1 MFSKIPLKQL
11 VMPVTFPKDITIYE
25 DSLQCG
31 NQKVSYDEIK
41 SISVSAKETT
51 TNLTALTGIPTHSDL
66 ASSISLFLD
75 TGPYKTDYK
84 NRIDIGVAFYE
95 EWGPFKN
102 KEGMEKFKDGLA
114 FSKFLEEKT
123 FKQRMDRYLKTG
135 THDMHFKYRTN
146 VINVYRGPSTS
157 TWTDEYK
164 PELAEGTHFFKDY
177 EFLKDKTIR
186 SGGKI
191 YASFNPEKWTVKRS
205 LKKLSFWQTGIFG
218 SLDTIFGRDERDV
231 TSINLTYDED
241 VILHLINKLIGVSP
255 KIDKS

>member
-1 MFSKIPLKQL
+1 MWL
-11 VMPVTFPKDITIYE
+11 TFPKDITISE

-41 SISVSAKETT
+41 SIRVYIKQTT
-51 TNLTALTGIPTHSDL
+51 TNLTAWTGIPTVSDL
-66 ASSISLFLD
+66 KSAIYLLLID
-75 TGPYKTDYK
+75 G
-84 NRIDIGVAFYE
+84 NRIDIEVVNYE

-102 KEGMEKFKDGLA
+102 KEGMETFKDGFA
-114 FSKFLEEKT
+114 FSTFLEEKT
-123 FKQRMDRYLKTG
+123 FKQRMDHYLKTG
-135 THDMHFKYRTN
+135 THDMHFKYRAIAVN
-146 VINVYRGPSTS
+146 VNHETYPSL
-157 TWTDEYK
+157 
-164 PELAEGTHFFKDY
+164 PEDHEFLKDY

-191 YASFNPEKWTVKRS
+191 YASFNPEEWTVKRS
-205 LKKLSFWQTGIFG
+205 FKKLSFWQTGIFG
-218 SLDTIFGRDERDV
+218 TLDTIFGRDERDV

>member
-1 MFSKIPLKQL
+1 MWLK
-11 VMPVTFPKDITIYE
+11 FPKDITISK

-41 SISVSAKETT
+41 SIGVYIEQTT
-51 TNLTALTGIPTHSDL
+51 TNLTAWTGIPTVSDL
-66 ASSISLFLD
+66 KSAIFLLLID
-75 TGPYKTDYK
+75 GNK
-84 NRIDIGVAFYE
+84 IDIEVANYE

-102 KEGMEKFKDGLA
+102 KEGMETFKDGFA
-114 FSKFLEEKT
+114 FSTFLEEKT
-123 FKQRMDRYLKTG
+123 FEQRMDHYLKTG

-146 VINVYRGPSTS
+146 AANVDRGSSTADE
-157 TWTDEYK
+157 WTAEQDEDF
-164 PELAEGTHFFKDY
+164 LKDY

-191 YASFNPEKWTVKRS
+191 YASFNPEEWTVKRS
-205 LKKLSFWQTGIFG
+205 FKKLSFWQTGIFG
-218 SLDTIFGRDERDV
+218 TLDTIFGRDERDV

>member
-1 MFSKIPLKQL
+1 MWLK
-11 VMPVTFPKDITIYE
+11 FPKDITISK

-41 SISVSAKETT
+41 SIGVYIKQTT
-51 TNLTALTGIPTHSDL
+51 TNLTTWTGIPTVSDL
-66 ASSISLFLD
+66 KSAIFLLLID
-75 TGPYKTDYK
+75 GNK
-84 NRIDIGVAFYE
+84 IDIEVANYE

-102 KEGMEKFKDGLA
+102 KEGMETFKDGFA
-114 FSKFLEEKT
+114 FSTFLEEKT
-123 FKQRMDRYLKTG
+123 FKQRMDHYLKTG
-135 THDMHFKYRTN
+135 THDMHFKYRTIALN
-146 VINVYRGPSTS
+146 VNLEAYPSL
-157 TWTDEYK
+157 
-164 PELAEGTHFFKDY
+164 PEDHEFLKDY

-191 YASFNPEKWTVKRS
+191 YASFNPEEWTVKRS

-218 SLDTIFGRDERDV
+218 ALDTVFGKDEIDV

>member
-1 MFSKIPLKQL
+1 MWLK
-11 VMPVTFPKDITIYE
+11 FPKDITISK

-41 SISVSAKETT
+41 SIGVYIKQTT
-51 TNLTALTGIPTHSDL
+51 TNLTAWTGIPTVSDL
-66 ASSISLFLD
+66 KSAIFLLLID
-75 TGPYKTDYK
+75 GNK
-84 NRIDIGVAFYE
+84 IDIEVANYE

-102 KEGMEKFKDGLA
+102 KEGMETFKDGFA
-114 FSKFLEEKT
+114 FSTFLEEKT
-123 FKQRMDRYLKTG
+123 FKQRMDHYLKTG
-135 THDMHFKYRTN
+135 THDMHFKYRTIALN
-146 VINVYRGPSTS
+146 VNLETYPSL
-157 TWTDEYK
+157 
-164 PELAEGTHFFKDY
+164 PEDHEFLKDY

-218 SLDTIFGRDERDV
+218 ALDTVFGRDEIDV

>member
-1 MFSKIPLKQL
+1 MWLK
-11 VMPVTFPKDITIYE
+11 FPKDITISK

-41 SISVSAKETT
+41 SIGVYIKQTT
-51 TNLTALTGIPTHSDL
+51 TNLTAWTGIPTVSDL
-66 ASSISLFLD
+66 KSAIDLLLID
-75 TGPYKTDYK
+75 G
-84 NRIDIGVAFYE
+84 NRINIQVVNYE

-102 KEGMEKFKDGLA
+102 KEGMETFKDGFA
-114 FSKFLEEKT
+114 FSTFLEKKT
-123 FKQRMDRYLKTG
+123 FKQRMDHYLKTG
-135 THDMHFKYRTN
+135 THDMHFKYRTIALN
-146 VINVYRGPSTS
+146 VNLETYPSL
-157 TWTDEYK
+157 
-164 PELAEGTHFFKDY
+164 PEDHEFLKDY

-218 SLDTIFGRDERDV
+218 TLDTVFGRDERDV

-255 KIDKS
+255 KIDKN

>member
-1 MFSKIPLKQL
+1 MWL
-11 VMPVTFPKDITIYE
+11 TFPKDITISE

-41 SISVSAKETT
+41 SIRVYIEQTT
-51 TNLTALTGIPTHSDL
+51 TNLTSWTGIPTVSDL
-66 ASSISLFLD
+66 KSEISLLLID
-75 TGPYKTDYK
+75 G
-84 NRIDIGVAFYE
+84 NRIDIHVVAYE

-102 KEGMEKFKDGLA
+102 KEGMETFKDGFA
-114 FSKFLEEKT
+114 FSTFLEEKT
-123 FKQRMDRYLKTG
+123 FEQRMDHYLKTG

-157 TWTDEYK
+157 TFTDEYN
-164 PELAEGTHFFKDY
+164 PELAEGSHFLKDY

-191 YASFNPEKWTVKRS
+191 YASFNPEEWTVKRS
-205 LKKLSFWQTGIFG
+205 FKRLSFWQTGIFG
-218 SLDTIFGRDERDV
+218 TLDTIFGRDERDV